1 MTNLI
6 KIGDRY
12 VGGDNPCFIIA
23 EIGLNHNGS
32 MDIAKKLIDEACN
45 AGADCVKFQ
54 KRDINNLAIKGVLDA
69 EDNRFPEFGK
79 TYRKIREHLE
89 FSIEQY
95 REIKDY
101 CDKKGIAF
109 LCTAFDIVSA
119 DLLETVDLESYKI
132 ASHSLTNLPLIK
144 HVAKK
149 GKPMFVSTGMSTLDE
164 IDETVNLIKK
174 YDCPFILFHCVSSYP
189 QSPEESN
196 LRLMKILEERYKVP
210 IGYSGHEIGIHISL
224 AAIALG
230 AKAIERHFT
239 LDRNMVG
246 FDHKLSLE
254 PEEMEE
260 LVKKGREIEKA
271 LGSGKKEVLEKEWIT
286 RRKYHSSIVTKMNI
300 PKGTIITEDMLTSKN
315 PGTGLETKYI
325 PQVVGKKA
333 AVDLK
338 EDVLITF
345 DMIE

>member
-1 MTNLI
+1 MTNPI
-6 KIGDRY
+6 KIGDWY

-32 MDIAKKLIDEACN
+32 LNLANKLIDEACN

-54 KRDINNLAIKGVLDA
+54 KRDINNLAIKGVLDG

-196 LRLMKILEERYKVP
+196 LRMMKILEERYNAP

-246 FDHKLSLE
+246 FDHKLSLQ
-254 PEEMEE
+254 PEEMKE

-315 PGTGLETKYI
+315 PGTGLETKHI

-333 AVDLK
+333 AVDIK
-338 EDVLITF
+338 EDVLIAF